1 MTDTETKKPNEEFDQ
16 FEDLTRQLLAVS
28 KKELDEKKRTDSDPP
43 QAKLPRTAK
52 ID

>member
-1 MTDTETKKPNEEFDQ
+1 MADNERPEEFEN
-16 FEDLTRQLLAVS
+16 FEDLARQLLAVS

-43 QAKLPRTAK
+43 SAGLAKRSE